1 MEPIEFITPTDGYF
15 CFYWSSDNYVCG
27 QEIAGN
33 VIDYESGNL
42 IYDQNADTVINL
54 AASAGINLTIND
66 FEEDVEEE

>member
-42 IYDQNADTVINL
+42 IYDQNICLCRKNLHSQYEIN
-54 AASAGINLTIND
+54 
-66 FEEDVEEE
+66 